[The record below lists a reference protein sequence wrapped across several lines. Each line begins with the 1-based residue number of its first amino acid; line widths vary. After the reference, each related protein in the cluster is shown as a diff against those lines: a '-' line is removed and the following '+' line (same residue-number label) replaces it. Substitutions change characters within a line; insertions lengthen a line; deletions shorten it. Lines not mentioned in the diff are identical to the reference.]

1 MTLRSSRRAFITRA
15 GAAICAGS
23 SLRWMSARA
32 EASNNGA
39 TSLIAQTGYGKLR
52 GRIESGT
59 CVFKGIPYARIEGR
73 LRPAL
78 EPLPWAGIRDAL
90 EFGPRALQID
100 PGEVRESAG
109 PARQMS
115 ENCQVL
121 NVWTPA
127 LDRGKRPVMVWLHG
141 GGFTVGSANLP
152 EVEGRELSKSHDVV
166 VVSLN
171 HRLGS
176 FGYLYLADSVGAEY
190 GNTSLAGTMDI
201 VAALR
206 WIRDNIAEFG
216 GDPNSV
222 TIFGQSGGG
231 GKVMT
236 LLTMPAAAGLFHRAI
251 VQSGTLDHN
260 GAPPEIGRKFAKDLL
275 VELGA
280 PPARLATLLDV
291 PTDKLLAAQG
301 KVLKR
306 SGFSESKATFRRPF
320 SPVIDGVFLPEEPFY
335 PEAPLTSINVPVMV
349 GTCREETRR
358 FHRRSPQNFSLTAA
372 QLREKLLPI
381 MGDRTDEGIQ
391 LYSKTRPDASPSDLF
406 FALSTAQMYWA
417 GLIRTAESKSRQAA
431 SKPGAAPVFVYE
443 YAYDSGLHL
452 PNSKIP
458 LGAAHSSEVPLV
470 FNHPLPPTGMSRP
483 TEQNLR
489 VAAQI
494 SGMWATF
501 ARSGSPNA
509 PGLPRW
515 TPYSVQDRAVMRL
528 DADSKLVHDPDSIER
543 RWWQE
548 HGQVHV

>member
-1 MTLRSSRRAFITRA
+1 MTLRSSRRAFLAQA
-15 GAAICAGS
+15 GATMCAAS
-23 SLRWMSARA
+23 SLKWMGNASAQT
-32 EASNNGA
+32 SNHA
-39 TSLIAQTGYGKLR
+39 PVIAQTKYGKLR
-52 GRIESGT
+52 GQIANGT
-59 CVFKGIPYARIEGR
+59 CQFKGISYARIEGR

-78 EPLPWAGIRDAL
+78 EPLAWNGVRDAS

-100 PGEVRESAG
+100 PGEVREPPG
-109 PARQMS
+109 PAREMS
-115 ENCQVL
+115 EHCQVL

-141 GGFTVGSANLP
+141 GGFTVGSSSRP
-152 EVEGRELSKSHDVV
+152 EVEGVELSKSHDVV

-171 HRLGS
+171 HRLAS
-176 FGYLYLADSVGAEY
+176 FGYLYLGDSLGAAY

-216 GDPNSV
+216 GDPNNV
-222 TIFGQSGGG
+222 TLFGQSGGG

-251 VQSGTLDHN
+251 VQSGTLDRN
-260 GAPPEIGRKFAKDLL
+260 GAPPEVGRKLAEALL
-275 VELGA
+275 SQIGA
-280 PPARLATLLDV
+280 PPGRMTALLDV
-291 PTDKLLAAQG
+291 PADKLLAAQA
-301 KVLKR
+301 KVLRR

-335 PEAPLTSINVPVMV
+335 PEAPPTSINVPVMV

-358 FHRRSPQNFSLTAA
+358 FHRDSPRNFTLTAA
-372 QLREKLLPI
+372 QLRESLLPI

-391 LYSKTRPDASPSDLF
+391 LYSKTRPGASPSDLF

-443 YAYDSGLHL
+443 YAYDSGLSL
-452 PNSKIP
+452 PNSAIP
-458 LGAAHSSEVPLV
+458 VGAAHASEVPLV
-470 FNHPLPPTGMSRP
+470 FNHPLPPAGKSRP
-483 TEQNLR
+483 TEENLR
-489 VAAQI
+489 VATQI
-494 SGMWATF
+494 SGMWAAF

-515 TPYSVQDRAVMRL
+515 TPYSIQDRAVMRL
-528 DADSKLVHDPDSIER
+528 DADSKLMHDPDPIER

-548 HGQVHV
+548 HGQVRV